1 MFSKKELLLDSLVI
15 NIWNYQEKNN
25 TYDFWDEQSNNNDIV
40 QQLVGVIN
48 NNLKTLREY
57 FIEEKNSLL
66 DTEELDVLEQ
76 EQLEEIKRILTML
89 SQYEAMEDQEKNLMN
104 KSVNNIKKY

>member
-1 MFSKKELLLDSLVI
+1 MFTKKELLLDSLVI

-48 NNLKTLREY
+48 NNLETLREY

-89 SQYEAMEDQEKNLMN
+89 SQYEVMED
-104 KSVNNIKKY
+104 

>member
-1 MFSKKELLLDSLVI
+1 MFTKKELLLDSLVI

-25 TYDFWDEQSNNNDIV
+25 TYDFWDEQSNDNDIV
-40 QQLVGVIN
+40 QELVDVIN
-48 NNLKTLREY
+48 NNLETVREY

-76 EQLEEIKRILTML
+76 EQLEEVERIMTML
-89 SQYEAMEDQEKNLMN
+89 SQYEAMED
-104 KSVNNIKKY
+104 

>member
-1 MFSKKELLLDSLVI
+1 MFTKKELLLDSLVT

-25 TYDFWDEQSNNNDIV
+25 TYDFWDEESNNNDIV
-40 QQLVGVIN
+40 QQLIRAVN
-48 NNLKTLREY
+48 NNLETLREY

-89 SQYEAMEDQEKNLMN
+89 SQYEAMED
-104 KSVNNIKKY
+104 

>member
-1 MFSKKELLLDSLVI
+1 MFTKKELLLDSLVI

-25 TYDFWDEQSNNNDIV
+25 TYDFWDEESNNSDIV
-40 QQLVGVIN
+40 QQLIRAVN
-48 NNLKTLREY
+48 NNLEIVKKY

-76 EQLEEIKRILTML
+76 EQLEEIEKILTML
-89 SQYEAMEDQEKNLMN
+89 SQYETMED
-104 KSVNNIKKY
+104 

>member
-1 MFSKKELLLDSLVI
+1 MFSKKELLLDSLVT

-25 TYDFWDEQSNNNDIV
+25 IYDFWDEQSNNNDIV

-48 NNLKTLREY
+48 NNLETLREY

-89 SQYEAMEDQEKNLMN
+89 SQYEAMED
-104 KSVNNIKKY
+104 

>member
-1 MFSKKELLLDSLVI
+1 MFTKKELLLDSLVI

-25 TYDFWDEQSNNNDIV
+25 TYDFWDEESNNSDIV
-40 QQLVGVIN
+40 QQLIRAVN
-48 NNLKTLREY
+48 NNLETLREY

-76 EQLEEIKRILTML
+76 EQLEEVERIMTML
-89 SQYEAMEDQEKNLMN
+89 SQYEAMED
-104 KSVNNIKKY
+104 

>member
-25 TYDFWDEQSNNNDIV
+25 TYDFWDEQSNDYDIV
-40 QQLVGVIN
+40 QQLVDVID
-48 NNLKTLREY
+48 NNLEIVKKY

-76 EQLEEIKRILTML
+76 EQLEEIEKILTML
-89 SQYEAMEDQEKNLMN
+89 SQYEAMED
-104 KSVNNIKKY
+104 

>member
-1 MFSKKELLLDSLVI
+1 MFSKKELLLDSLVTSL
-15 NIWNYQEKNN
+15 WNYLEKNN

-48 NNLKTLREY
+48 NNLETLREY

-76 EQLEEIKRILTML
+76 EQLEEVERIMTML
-89 SQYEAMEDQEKNLMN
+89 SQYEAMED
-104 KSVNNIKKY
+104 

>member
-1 MFSKKELLLDSLVI
+1 MFTKKELLLDSLVT

-25 TYDFWDEQSNNNDIV
+25 TYDFWDEESNNNDIV

-48 NNLKTLREY
+48 NNLETLREY

-89 SQYEAMEDQEKNLMN
+89 SQYEAMED
-104 KSVNNIKKY
+104 

>member
-40 QQLVGVIN
+40 QELVDVIN
-48 NNLKTLREY
+48 NSLETVKKY
-57 FIEEKNSLL
+57 FIEEKKSLL
-66 DTEELDVLEQ
+66 DTEAELNILEQ
-76 EQLEEIKRILTML
+76 EQLEEVEKILAML
-89 SQYEAMEDQEKNLMN
+89 SQYEAMED
-104 KSVNNIKKY
+104 

>member
-1 MFSKKELLLDSLVI
+1 MFTKKELLLDSLVT

-25 TYDFWDEQSNNNDIV
+25 TYDFWDEESNNSDIV

-48 NNLKTLREY
+48 NNLETLREY

-76 EQLEEIKRILTML
+76 EQLEEVERIMTML
-89 SQYEAMEDQEKNLMN
+89 SQYEAMED
-104 KSVNNIKKY
+104 

>member
-48 NNLKTLREY
+48 NNLETLREY

-76 EQLEEIKRILTML
+76 EQLEEIEKILTML
-89 SQYEAMEDQEKNLMN
+89 SQYEVMED
-104 KSVNNIKKY
+104 

>member
-1 MFSKKELLLDSLVI
+1 MFTKKELLLDSLVI

-25 TYDFWDEQSNNNDIV
+25 TYDFWDEESNNSDIV
-40 QQLVGVIN
+40 QQLIGVIN
-48 NNLKTLREY
+48 NNLETLREY

-76 EQLEEIKRILTML
+76 EQLEEVERIMTML
-89 SQYEAMEDQEKNLMN
+89 SQYEAMED
-104 KSVNNIKKY
+104 

>member
-1 MFSKKELLLDSLVI
+1 MFTKKELLLDSLVI

-25 TYDFWDEQSNNNDIV
+25 TYEFWDEESNNSDIV
-40 QQLVGVIN
+40 QQLIRAVN
-48 NNLKTLREY
+48 NNLETLREY

-76 EQLEEIKRILTML
+76 EQLEEVEKILTML
-89 SQYEAMEDQEKNLMN
+89 SQYEVMED
-104 KSVNNIKKY
+104 

>member
-1 MFSKKELLLDSLVI
+1 MFTKKELLLDSLVT

-25 TYDFWDEQSNNNDIV
+25 IYDFWDEQSNNNDIV

-48 NNLKTLREY
+48 NNLETLREY

-89 SQYEAMEDQEKNLMN
+89 SQYEAMED
-104 KSVNNIKKY
+104 

>member
-1 MFSKKELLLDSLVI
+1 MFTKKELLLDSLVI

-25 TYDFWDEQSNNNDIV
+25 TYDFWDEQSNDNDIV
-40 QQLVGVIN
+40 QELVDVIN
-48 NNLKTLREY
+48 NNLETLREY

-76 EQLEEIKRILTML
+76 EQLEEVERIMTML
-89 SQYEAMEDQEKNLMN
+89 SQYEAMED
-104 KSVNNIKKY
+104 

>member
-1 MFSKKELLLDSLVI
+1 MFTKKELLLDSLVT

-48 NNLKTLREY
+48 NNLETLREY

-76 EQLEEIKRILTML
+76 EQLEEVERIMTML
-89 SQYEAMEDQEKNLMN
+89 SQYEAMED
-104 KSVNNIKKY
+104 

>member
-1 MFSKKELLLDSLVI
+1 MFTKKELLLDSLVT

-40 QQLVGVIN
+40 QQLIIAVN
-48 NNLKTLREY
+48 NNLETLREY

-76 EQLEEIKRILTML
+76 EQLEEVERIMTML
-89 SQYEAMEDQEKNLMN
+89 SQYEAMED
-104 KSVNNIKKY
+104 